1 MQLHKPVLLKD
12 VIENLEINPEG
23 IYVDLTLGYAG
34 HSSEILKKLSSK
46 GKLIGFD
53 QDSFAIEKSRQRLS
67 QISDNFVL
75 INDNFVNFKVY
86 LDKMNISFVDGFLLD
101 LGVSSVQL
109 DFAHRGFSYSKLGPL
124 DMRMNLDQPL
134 KADDIVNGYD
144 QESLCKIFI
153 ENADV
158 KLAKQVAKGIVNNRP
173 IKDTLELVEVIRS
186 SLPAALVRKKN
197 PAKAV
202 FQAIRIAVN
211 DELIVLKKFLAQS
224 LDFLKKDS
232 KMLIITFHSI
242 EDRIVKD
249 FFKRQVKNKHD
260 RRLPIMEQ
268 KDYQVKTIKPTEE
281 EIAQNRRA
289 KSSKLRI
296 IKKL

>member
-23 IYVDLTLGYAG
+23 IYIDLTLGYAG

>member
-260 RRLPIMEQ
+260 RRLPIMDQ

>member
-1 MQLHKPVLLKD
+1 
-12 VIENLEINPEG
+12 
-23 IYVDLTLGYAG
+23 
-34 HSSEILKKLSSK
+34 
-46 GKLIGFD
+46 
-53 QDSFAIEKSRQRLS
+53 
-67 QISDNFVL
+67 
-75 INDNFVNFKVY
+75 
-86 LDKMNISFVDGFLLD
+86 MNISFVDGFLLD

>member
-173 IKDTLELVEVIRS
+173 IKDTLED
-186 SLPAALVRKKN
+186 RKS
-197 PAKAV
+197 V
-202 FQAIRIAVN
+202 V
-211 DELIVLKKFLAQS
+211 
-224 LDFLKKDS
+224 
-232 KMLIITFHSI
+232 
-242 EDRIVKD
+242 
-249 FFKRQVKNKHD
+249 
-260 RRLPIMEQ
+260 
-268 KDYQVKTIKPTEE
+268 
-281 EIAQNRRA
+281 
-289 KSSKLRI
+289 
-296 IKKL
+296 

>member
-1 MQLHKPVLLKD
+1 
-12 VIENLEINPEG
+12 
-23 IYVDLTLGYAG
+23 
-34 HSSEILKKLSSK
+34 
-46 GKLIGFD
+46 
-53 QDSFAIEKSRQRLS
+53 
-67 QISDNFVL
+67 
-75 INDNFVNFKVY
+75 
-86 LDKMNISFVDGFLLD
+86 
-101 LGVSSVQL
+101 
-109 DFAHRGFSYSKLGPL
+109 
-124 DMRMNLDQPL
+124 MRMNLDQPL